1 MNFGFISGLTKN
13 LGILGGNKETP
24 VDDKFADMSKED
36 LITTATI
43 LQDGYEK
50 LKVDYS
56 DLQKENKLLK
66 NSVINNSS
74 DQSSEFGKFFSDF
87 KNAILDDGVSPE
99 KNLNDFKAFLYNEY
113 LFYGGIEEDDVNFL
127 NQINIADDADW
138 EKNKNIY
145 LFKQK
150 ILERNYREMFNNLLI
165 SNEINTFLQKE
176 KPHKIEAKKIQEE
189 IPLKSNNNTL
199 MNMITSNNKES
210 PIKQSSTE
218 NKSEEKFD
226 FKSKNSSEA
235 KSPIGKVPSSEKKPI
250 LLSNQNK
257 KQKALSLLD
266 NLLND
271 DEDEEEDTTFKDL
284 KTNKWNEDDN

>member
-13 LGILGGNKETP
+13 LGILGGNKDTP

-50 LKVDYS
+50 LKLDYS
-56 DLQKENKLLK
+56 ELQKENNLLK
-66 NSVINNSS
+66 NSVINNSN
-74 DQSSEFGKFFSDF
+74 DQSSEFGKFFNNF
-87 KNAILDDGVSPE
+87 KNAILDEGVSPE

-127 NQINIADDADW
+127 NQINITDDADW
-138 EKNKNIY
+138 EKNKKIY

-165 SNEINTFLQKE
+165 SNEINNFLQKE
-176 KPHKIEAKKIQEE
+176 KPQKFEAKKIKEE
-189 IPLKSNNNTL
+189 TNSTL
-199 MNMITSNNKES
+199 MNMITSESKES
-210 PIKQSSTE
+210 PTKKTNTQSE
-218 NKSEEKFD
+218 IKSEGKFD
-226 FKSKNSSEA
+226 FKTKSSSEV
-235 KSPIGKVPSSEKKPI
+235 KSPKVPSSAKKPI

-257 KQKALSLLD
+257 KQKALTLLD

-271 DEDEEEDTTFKDL
+271 DDDEEEETTFKDL
-284 KTNKWNEDDN
+284 KTNKWNEDEN

>member
-43 LQDGYEK
+43 LQEGYEK
-50 LKVDYS
+50 LKLDYNE
-56 DLQKENKLLK
+56 LQKENNLLK
-66 NSVINNSS
+66 NSVINNSN
-74 DQSSEFGKFFSDF
+74 DQSSEFGKFFNNF
-87 KNAILDDGVSPE
+87 KNAILDEGVSPE
-99 KNLNDFKAFLYNEY
+99 KNLNDFKGFLYNEY

-127 NQINIADDADW
+127 NQINITDDADW
-138 EKNKNIY
+138 EKNKKIY

-165 SNEINTFLQKE
+165 SNEINNFLQKE
-176 KPHKIEAKKIQEE
+176 KPQKIEAKKIKEDTN
-189 IPLKSNNNTL
+189 STL
-199 MNMITSNNKES
+199 MNMITSESKES
-210 PIKQSSTE
+210 PTKKSNTQSET
-218 NKSEEKFD
+218 KSEGKFD
-226 FKSKNSSEA
+226 FKTKSSSEV
-235 KSPIGKVPSSEKKPI
+235 KSPKVPSSAKKPI

-257 KQKALSLLD
+257 KQKALTLLD

-271 DEDEEEDTTFKDL
+271 DDDEEEETTFKDL
-284 KTNKWNEDDN
+284 KTNKWNEDEN